1 MLFFNHSKGTQNTP
15 LEQEEITMTLKNMCV
30 TIESAT
36 NCSEFHEIWS
46 TFYRMVELG
55 IIPFSQ
61 WEKFYNK
68 YHDYPTQYIE
78 AE

>member
-1 MLFFNHSKGTQNTP
+1 
-15 LEQEEITMTLKNMCV
+15 MTFKNMCIL
-30 TIESAT
+30 IESAK
-36 NCSEFHEIWS
+36 NSIEFCEIWH
-46 TFYRMVELG
+46 TLNRMVQTGL
-55 IIPFSQ
+55 IPLSQ